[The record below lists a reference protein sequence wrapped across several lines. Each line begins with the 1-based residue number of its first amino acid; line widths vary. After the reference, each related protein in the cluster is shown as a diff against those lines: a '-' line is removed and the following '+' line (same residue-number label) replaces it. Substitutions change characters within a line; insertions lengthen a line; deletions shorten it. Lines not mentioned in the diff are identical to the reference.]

1 MRPTRSRTGRRWRY
15 GTAAVA
21 VLTLGVASACS
32 NSPSSTNST
41 VPAST
46 SSSASASAAASASA
60 SASTGRTLSFP
71 RNETLYTS
79 GTAYGPPV
87 NWNPLDTG
95 AFATGTQ
102 GLIYEP
108 LYLYDPVKNAYDP
121 WLATGAEASGWQGT
135 KYVINVRSGVKWSD
149 GQPLTAADVAYSIN
163 LARTNAADPYSAN
176 VSTVANAVASGNTV
190 TVTFKGTPGF
200 TEFTDYLWKAPVLPQ
215 HIWSK
220 IPTSKIATD
229 ANTHPVGTGPMT
241 LDTANTQEV
250 AYQTDPN
257 WWATSALGLSFK
269 FKYLVDVVNSSNSQE
284 LGQLNSGN
292 IDWSNNY
299 LPGINMLASAQGGN
313 GGYTLKFYYPKT
325 PYMLS
330 GNTVWLE
337 PNTTKAPMNNV
348 NFRRALAYALNPAA
362 IAQSVYGGI
371 ASPATPTGL
380 LPTLNSAG
388 YVDSSAVSQ
397 NATTY
402 NPANA
407 KSLLAKSGYNGQT
420 LTLEAPQG
428 WSDWNSAQ
436 TVIAQELNAAGI
448 KVQVTE
454 PSFNQ
459 RTADITNGTYDL
471 ALDNNAGL
479 DSSPWSYFQRV
490 YQLPI
495 SKEQSAQLNW
505 ERFSSPTDWN
515 LVQQAA
521 SVAPSNTTQL
531 NQIYSSLEKD
541 FLQQQPEIPLWYNGI
556 WFQGNTQYWSN
567 FPSSAGS
574 DQNIPAM
581 WNGYIGA
588 MTTVHSPRRSSTRTP
603 QEGPADQAS
612 LVQLINR

>member
-1 MRPTRSRTGRRWRY
+1 VRPTRGMTGKRWRY
-15 GTAAVA
+15 GAAAVA

-32 NSPSSTNST
+32 NSPSSSGS
-41 VPAST
+41 ST
-46 SSSASASAAASASA
+46 SPSASGAASGAAGSGA
-60 SASTGRTLSFP
+60 TLSFP

-79 GTAYGPPV
+79 GTAYTPPV
-87 NWNPLDTG
+87 NWNPLAIG
-95 AFATGTQ
+95 AMATGTQ

-108 LYLYDPVKNAYDP
+108 LYLFDPIKNQYDP
-121 WLATGAEASGWQGT
+121 WLASGAEASGWQGN
-135 KYVINVRSGVKWSD
+135 KYVITVRSGVKWSD
-149 GQPLTAADVAYSIN
+149 GQAMTGADVAYSIN
-163 LARTNAADPYSAN
+163 LAHTNSADPFSPN
-176 VSTVANAVASGNTV
+176 VATVANAVANGNTV
-190 TVTFKGTPGF
+190 TVTFKGTPGY

-220 IPTSKIATD
+220 IPASQIVTNT
-229 ANTHPVGTGPMT
+229 NTHPVGTGPMT

-250 AYQTDPN
+250 AYKTKTD

-269 FKYLVDVVNSSNSQE
+269 FKYLVDVVNGSNSQE
-284 LGQLNSGN
+284 LGQLNAGN

-299 LPGINMLASAQGGN
+299 LPGINMLAAAQGGN
-313 GGYTLKFYYPKT
+313 GGYTLKFFYPKT

-337 PNTTKAPMNNV
+337 PNTTKAPMNNA
-348 NFRRALAYALNPAA
+348 NFRKALAAALNPSA

-380 LPTLNSAG
+380 LPTLASAG
-388 YVDSSAVSQ
+388 YVDQSVVQQ
-397 NATTY
+397 NGTTY
-402 NPANA
+402 NPSLA

-428 WSDWNSAQ
+428 WSDWNTAQ
-436 TVIAQELNAAGI
+436 QVIQQELAAVGI

-454 PSFNQ
+454 PSYNQ
-459 RTADITNGTYDL
+459 RTADITNGNYDL
-471 ALDNNAGL
+471 ALDNNASL

-495 SKEQSAQLNW
+495 LKQQASQQNW
-505 ERFSSPTDWN
+505 ERYNSPADWN

-521 SVAPSNTTQL
+521 ATAPSDTAKL
-531 NQIYSSLEKD
+531 NQIYSTLEKD

-567 FPSSAGS
+567 FPSSTGS
-574 DQNIPAM
+574 NQNIPAM
-581 WNGYIGA
+581 WYGYIGA
-588 MTTVHSPRRSSTRTP
+588 MTGVPALAQLTPTP
-603 QEGPADQAS
+603 QKTS
-612 LVQLINR
+612 

>member
-1 MRPTRSRTGRRWRY
+1 MRSTRSMTGRQWRY

-32 NSPSSTNST
+32 SSSSTT
-41 VPAST
+41 PAT
-46 SSSASASAAASASA
+46 TGSSASATASATGSA
-60 SASTGRTLSFP
+60 SSSTLSFP
-71 RNETLYTS
+71 RSETVYTS

-108 LYLYDPVKNAYDP
+108 LYLYDPVKGQYDP
-121 WLATGAEASGWQGT
+121 WLATGAEASGWQGNT
-135 KYVINVRSGVKWSD
+135 YVINVRSGVTWSD
-149 GQPLTAADVAYSIN
+149 GQPMTAADVAFSIN
-163 LARTNAADPYSAN
+163 LAVQNAADPYSAN
-176 VSTVANAVASGNTV
+176 VSTVKTATATGNTV
-190 TVTFKGTPGF
+190 TVTFKGTPGY

-220 IPTSKIATD
+220 IPASKIATD
-229 ANTHPVGTGPMT
+229 ANTSPVGTGPMT

-250 AYQTDPN
+250 AYQTKAS
-257 WWATSALGLSFK
+257 WWATAALGYSFK
-269 FKYLVDVVNSSNSQE
+269 FKYLVDVVNGSNSQE
-284 LGQLNSGN
+284 LGQLTAGN

-299 LPGINMLASAQGGN
+299 LPGINMLTQAQGGN
-313 GGYTLKFYYPKT
+313 GGYSLKFYGNAASH
-325 PYMLS
+325 YMLS

-348 NFRRALAYALNPAA
+348 NFRKALAAALNPSA
-362 IAQSVYGGI
+362 IAQAVYGGI
-371 ASPATPTGL
+371 ASPSSPTGL
-380 LPTLNSAG
+380 LPTLNSF
-388 YVDSSAVSQ
+388 VDQSVVSQ

-402 NPANA
+402 DPTKA
-407 KSLLAKSGYNGQT
+407 KQLLAASGYTGRT

-436 TVIAQELNAAGI
+436 TVIAQELNAVGI
-448 KVQVTE
+448 KIQVTE
-454 PSFNQ
+454 PSSNQ
-459 RTADITNGTYDL
+459 RTADLTNGSYDL

-495 SKEQSAQLNW
+495 NKEQSAQENW
-505 ERFSSPTDWN
+505 ERFSSPSDWTM
-515 LVQQAA
+515 VQQAA
-521 SVAPSNTTQL
+521 ATAPSDTTAL

-567 FPSSAGS
+567 FPSSTSSS

-588 MTTVHSPRRSSTRTP
+588 MTTVPALAQLTP
-603 QEGPADQAS
+603 VKQPS
-612 LVQLINR
+612 

>member
-1 MRPTRSRTGRRWRY
+1 VRPTRIRTGKQWRY

-21 VLTLGVASACS
+21 VLTLGVVSACT
-32 NSPSSTNST
+32 NSPSSS
-41 VPAST
+41 PAA
-46 SSSASASAAASASA
+46 SSSGSASPASASGAAGSGGNL
-60 SASTGRTLSFP
+60 TFP

-95 AFATGTQ
+95 AYATGTQ

-108 LYLYDPVKNAYDP
+108 LYLYDPVKGGYNP

-135 KYVINVRSGVKWSD
+135 KYVINVRSGVTWSD
-149 GQPLTAADVAYSIN
+149 GQPMTGADVAYSIN

-176 VSTVANAVASGNTV
+176 VATVANATASGNTV
-190 TVTFKGTPGF
+190 TVTFKGTPGY

-220 IPTSKIATD
+220 IPASQIATN

-250 AYQTDPN
+250 AYQTKPG
-257 WWATSALGLSFK
+257 WWGASALGLSFK
-269 FKYLVDVVNSSNSQE
+269 FKYLVDVVNGSNSQE

-348 NFRRALAYALNPAA
+348 NFRKALAAALNPQA

-371 ASPATPTGL
+371 AAPSTPTGL
-380 LPTLNSAG
+380 LPTLSPFIDQS
-388 YVDSSAVSQ
+388 VVKQ

-402 NPANA
+402 NPSVA

-420 LTLEAPQG
+420 LKLEAPQG
-428 WSDWNSAQ
+428 WSDWNTAQ
-436 TVIAQELNAAGI
+436 AVIQQELQQAGI
-448 KVQVTE
+448 KIQVVE
-454 PSFNQ
+454 PSANQ
-459 RTADITNGTYDL
+459 RTADLTNGNYDL

-495 SKEQSAQLNW
+495 NKEQSAQQNW
-505 ERFSSPTDWN
+505 ERFSSPADWN
-515 LVQQAA
+515 LVQKAA
-521 SVAPSNTTQL
+521 AVAPSDTAQL
-531 NQIYSSLEKD
+531 NSIYSSLEKD

-567 FPSSAGS
+567 FPSSTGS

-588 MTTVHSPRRSSTRTP
+588 MTTVPALAQLSPTP
-603 QEGPADQAS
+603 QKVS
-612 LVQLINR
+612 

>member
-1 MRPTRSRTGRRWRY
+1 MAGRRWRY
-15 GTAAVA
+15 GAAAVA
-21 VLTLGVASACS
+21 VMTLGVASACT
-32 NSPSSTNST
+32 NSPSSTGAAPGS
-41 VPAST
+41 ASA
-46 SSSASASAAASASA
+46 SGSASAAAGGSSGA
-60 SASTGRTLSFP
+60 TLSFP

-95 AFATGTQ
+95 AYATGTQ

-108 LYLYDPVKNAYDP
+108 LYLYDPVKGSYTP
-121 WLATGAEASGWQGT
+121 WLATGGEQSGWQGS

-149 GQPLTAADVAYSIN
+149 GQDMTAADVAYSIN
-163 LARTNAADPYSAN
+163 LAVKNAADPYSAN
-176 VSTVANAVASGNTV
+176 VATVNTATASGSTV
-190 TVTFKGTPGF
+190 TVTFKGTPGY

-220 IPTSKIATD
+220 LSTTQIATD
-229 ANTHPVGTGPMT
+229 PNKNPVGTGPMT

-250 AYQTDPN
+250 AYQTKPG

-269 FKYLVDVVNSSNSQE
+269 FKYLVDVVNGSNSQE

-313 GGYTLKFYYPKT
+313 SGYSLKFYYPKT

-348 NFRRALAYALNPAA
+348 NFRKALAAALNPQA
-362 IAQSVYGGI
+362 IAQAVYGGI

-380 LPTLNSAG
+380 LPTLNG
-388 YVDSSAVSQ
+388 FVDQSVVSQ

-402 NPANA
+402 DAA
-407 KSLLAKSGYNGQT
+407 KAKTLLAQSGYNGRT

-436 TVIAQELNAAGI
+436 TVIAQELSAVGI

-454 PSFNQ
+454 PSANQ
-459 RTADITNGTYDL
+459 RTADLTNGSYDL

-495 SKEQSAQLNW
+495 NKEQSAQLNW
-505 ERFSSPTDWN
+505 ERFTSSSDWA

-521 SVAPSNTTQL
+521 ATAPSDTAKL
-531 NQIYSSLEKD
+531 NQVYSSLEKD

-567 FPSSAGS
+567 FPSSTGS

-588 MTTVHSPRRSSTRTP
+588 LTTVPALAQLTPTP
-603 QEGPADQAS
+603 QKAS
-612 LVQLINR
+612 

>member
-1 MRPTRSRTGRRWRY
+1 VRSTRSRTGRRWRY

-32 NSPSSTNST
+32 SGSST
-41 VPAST
+41 PATTGSG
-46 SSSASASAAASASA
+46 SSSPAAAGAAGS
-60 SASTGRTLSFP
+60 GGTLSFP

-121 WLATGAEASGWQGT
+121 WLATGTEASGWQGS

-149 GQPLTAADVAYSIN
+149 GQALTGADVAYSIN

-176 VSTVANAVASGNTV
+176 VATVATATASGNTV
-190 TVTFKGTPGF
+190 TVTFKGTPGY

-220 IPTSKIATD
+220 IPASQIATN

-250 AYQTDPN
+250 AYQTKSD
-257 WWATSALGLSFK
+257 WWASTALGLSFK
-269 FKYLVDVVNSSNSQE
+269 FKYLVDVVNGSNSQE

-348 NFRRALAYALNPAA
+348 NFRKALAAALNPSA
-362 IAQSVYGGI
+362 IAQAVYGGI
-371 ASPATPTGL
+371 AAPSTPTGL
-380 LPTLNSAG
+380 LPTLSSAG
-388 YVDSSAVSQ
+388 YVNSSVVSQ

-402 NPANA
+402 NPSQA
-407 KSLLAKSGYNGQT
+407 KTLLAKSGYNGQT

-428 WSDWNSAQ
+428 WSDWNTAQ
-436 TVIAQELNAAGI
+436 QVIQQELAAVGI
-448 KVQVTE
+448 KIQVTE
-454 PSFNQ
+454 PSSNQ
-459 RTADITNGTYDL
+459 RTADLTNGNYDL

-495 SKEQSAQLNW
+495 QKEQSAQENW

-521 SVAPSNTTQL
+521 GVAPSNTTQL
-531 NQIYSSLEKD
+531 NQIYSTLEKD

-556 WFQGNTQYWSN
+556 WFQGNTQYWQG
-567 FPSSAGS
+567 FPSSSGS

-588 MTTVHSPRRSSTRTP
+588 MTTVPALAQLTPTP
-603 QEGPADQAS
+603 QKAS
-612 LVQLINR
+612 

>member
-21 VLTLGVASACS
+21 VLTLGVATACS
-32 NSPSSTNST
+32 SGGSSSN
-41 VPAST
+41 ST
-46 SSSASASAAASASA
+46 SSGSTSSASG
-60 SASTGRTLSFP
+60 STGSGSTLSFP

-87 NWNPLDTG
+87 NWNPLDQG
-95 AFATGTQ
+95 AYATGTQ

-108 LYLYDPVKNAYDP
+108 LYLYDPIKNKYDS
-121 WLATGAEASGWQGT
+121 WLATGPEASGWQGS
-135 KYVINVRSGVKWSD
+135 KYVINVRPGVKWSD
-149 GQPLTAADVAYSIN
+149 GQALTGADVAFSIN
-163 LARTNAADPYSAN
+163 LARTNSADPYSPN
-176 VSTVANAVASGNTV
+176 VATVANATASGNTV
-190 TVTFKGTPGF
+190 TVTFKGTPGY
-200 TEFTDYLWKAPVLPQ
+200 TEFTDFLWKAPILPQ

-220 IPTSKIATD
+220 IPASQIATT

-250 AYQTDPN
+250 AYQTKPG

-269 FKYLVDVVNSSNSQE
+269 FKYLVDVVNGSNSQE
-284 LGQLNSGN
+284 LGQLNAGN

-313 GGYTLKFYYPKT
+313 GGYSLKFYYSGK

-348 NFRRALAYALNPAA
+348 NFRRALAYALNPSA
-362 IAQSVYGGI
+362 IAQAVYGGI
-371 ASPATPTGL
+371 TSAATPTGL
-380 LPTLNSAG
+380 LPTLNKAG
-388 YVDSSAVSQ
+388 FVDQTVEKQYGA
-397 NATTY
+397 TY
-402 NPANA
+402 NPSTA
-407 KSLLAKSGYNGQT
+407 KSLLAKSGYNGRT

-436 TVIAQELNAAGI
+436 LVIQQELQAVGI

-454 PSFNQ
+454 PSSNQ
-459 RTADITNGTYDL
+459 RTADLTNGNYDL

-479 DSSPWSYFQRV
+479 DSSPYSYFQRV

-495 SKEQSAQLNW
+495 QKEQASQMNW
-505 ERFSSPTDWN
+505 ERFSSPADWN
-515 LVQQAA
+515 LVRQAA
-521 SVAPSNTTQL
+521 STAPTDTAKL
-531 NQIYSSLEKD
+531 NGIYSSLEKD
-541 FLQQQPEIPLWYNGI
+541 FLQQQPEIPLWYNGV

-567 FPSSAGS
+567 FPSSTGS
-574 DQNIPAM
+574 DQNMPAM
-581 WNGYIGA
+581 WNNYIGA
-588 MTTVHSPRRSSTRTP
+588 MTTVLALAQLTPTP
-603 QEGPADQAS
+603 QKAS
-612 LVQLINR
+612 

>member
-1 MRPTRSRTGRRWRY
+1 
-15 GTAAVA
+15 

-32 NSPSSTNST
+32 SGSPSS
-41 VPAST
+41 PAA
-46 SSSASASAAASASA
+46 SSGSASASGPASGAAGS
-60 SASTGRTLSFP
+60 GGTLSFP

-95 AFATGTQ
+95 AYATGTQ

-121 WLATGAEASGWQGT
+121 WLASGAEASGWQGT

-149 GQPLTAADVAYSIN
+149 GQPLTGADVAFSIN
-163 LARTNAADPYSAN
+163 LARTNAADQYAPN
-176 VSTVANAVASGNTV
+176 VATVANAVASGNTV
-190 TVTFKGTPGF
+190 TVTFKGTPGY

-220 IPTSKIATD
+220 IPASQIATN

-250 AYQTDPN
+250 AYQTQPG

-269 FKYLVDVVNSSNSQE
+269 FKYLVDVVNGSNSQE

-348 NFRRALAYALNPAA
+348 NFRRALAYALNPSA
-362 IAQSVYGGI
+362 IAQAVYGGI
-371 ASPATPTGL
+371 AAPSTPTGL

-388 YVDSSAVSQ
+388 YVDQAVQ
-397 NATTY
+397 KQDGATY
-402 NPANA
+402 NPSMA

-428 WSDWNSAQ
+428 WSDWNTAQ
-436 TVIAQELNAAGI
+436 QVIQQELAAVGI
-448 KVQVTE
+448 KIQVTE
-454 PSFNQ
+454 PSSNQ
-459 RTADITNGTYDL
+459 RTADITNGNYDL

-495 SKEQSAQLNW
+495 QKEQSAQENW
-505 ERFSSPTDWN
+505 ERYSSPTDWN

-521 SVAPSNTTQL
+521 ATAPSDTAKL
-531 NQIYSSLEKD
+531 DQIYSSLEKD
-541 FLQQQPEIPLWYNGI
+541 FLQQQPEIPLWYNGV
-556 WFQGNTQYWSN
+556 WFQGNTQYWQN
-567 FPSSAGS
+567 YPSSTGT
-574 DQNIPAM
+574 DQYMPAM
-581 WNGYIGA
+581 WNNYIGA
-588 MTTVHSPRRSSTRTP
+588 MTTVLGLAQLTPTP
-603 QEGPADQAS
+603 QKAS
-612 LVQLINR
+612 

>member
-1 MRPTRSRTGRRWRY
+1 VRSTRSRTGRQWRY

-32 NSPSSTNST
+32 SSSST
-41 VPAST
+41 PAAPGSG
-46 SSSASASAAASASA
+46 SSSATASGAAVS
-60 SASTGRTLSFP
+60 GGTLSFP

-121 WLATGAEASGWQGT
+121 WLASGAEASGWQGS

-149 GQPLTAADVAYSIN
+149 GQALTGADVAYSIN

-176 VSTVANAVASGNTV
+176 VSTVASATASGNTV
-190 TVTFKGTPGF
+190 TVTFKGTPGY

-220 IPTSKIATD
+220 IPASQIATT

-250 AYQTDPN
+250 AYQTKSD
-257 WWATSALGLSFK
+257 WWGTTALGLSFK
-269 FKYLVDVVNSSNSQE
+269 FKYLVDVVNGSNSQE

-348 NFRRALAYALNPAA
+348 NFRKALAAALNPSA
-362 IAQSVYGGI
+362 IAQAVYGGI

-380 LPTLNSAG
+380 LPTLSSAG
-388 YVDSSAVSQ
+388 YVDSSVVSQ

-402 NPANA
+402 NPATA

-428 WSDWNSAQ
+428 WSDWNTAQ
-436 TVIAQELNAAGI
+436 QVIQQELAAVGI
-448 KVQVTE
+448 KIQVTE
-454 PSFNQ
+454 PSSNQ
-459 RTADITNGTYDL
+459 RTADLTNGNYDL

-495 SKEQSAQLNW
+495 QKEQSAQENW
-505 ERFSSPTDWN
+505 ERYSSPTDWN

-521 SVAPSNTTQL
+521 SVAPSDTTQL
-531 NQIYSSLEKD
+531 NSIYSTLEKD

-556 WFQGNTQYWSN
+556 WFQGNTQFWSD
-567 FPSSAGS
+567 FPSSSGS

-581 WNGYIGA
+581 WAGYIGA
-588 MTTVHSPRRSSTRTP
+588 MTTVPALAQLTP
-603 QEGPADQAS
+603 AAKAS
-612 LVQLINR
+612 